1 MKAFLS
7 LLFLLTLIKL
17 DAQRLGTL
25 DVINYLNSLSEKY
38 LLRSDNKPSIGYKF
52 YLGDNNFLSLE
63 RNLIY
68 YSERDSN
75 IDTIAI
81 KAEAEVDTAIKQG
94 GGTKLLVIEPIDTTW
109 IDLETFRVLKRQI
122 KRSNLSCYETL
133 PFRDEKSLKPEMT
146 RDYCRCGFDIE
157 VPCSHSALLDIYE
170 KGIQYL
176 VSILADNT
184 NKISIFNP
192 FADPQKKVSSISI
205 PLKRSG
211 SNFMLAAT
219 INKQPI
225 DFVLDTGAS
234 DCVLNEATF
243 KRLFNASNHNLYIK
257 IPDGIYKIANGSII
271 QQPRYK
277 ISGINLNGF
286 KVDNVVI
293 TVIPNN
299 VQNLLGNSF
308 LGLFSSWKIDN
319 EKNLLTINL

>member
-1 MKAFLS
+1 MKAFFLS
-7 LLFLLTLIKL
+7 LLILLMLIKL
-17 DAQRLGTL
+17 DAQRLGTV

-38 LLRSDNKPSIGYKF
+38 LLRSDKKPSIGYKF

-68 YSERDSN
+68 YSEGDSN
-75 IDTIAI
+75 SDTIAI
-81 KAEAEVDTAIKQG
+81 KDEAEVDTASNQ

-109 IDLETFRVLKRQI
+109 IDLETYRVLKRQI
-122 KRSNLSCYETL
+122 KRTNLSCYETL

-146 RDYCRCGFDIE
+146 RDYCRCGFDIV
-157 VPCSHSALLDIYE
+157 VPCSHSALLNIYE

-184 NKISIFNP
+184 DKISIFNP
-192 FADPQKKVSSISI
+192 FADLQKKVSSISI
-205 PLKRSG
+205 SLKRSG
-211 SNFMLAAT
+211 SNFIVAAT

-225 DFVLDTGAS
+225 EFVLDTGAS

-243 KRLFNASNHNLYIK
+243 KRLFNASNHNLYVR
-257 IPDGIYKIANGSII
+257 IPDGLYKIANGSII

-286 KVDNVVI
+286 KVDNIVI
-293 TVIPNN
+293 TVVPNN

-319 EKNLLTINL
+319 ENNLLTINL